1 MKQGVCNRTARFF
14 KLKIIEG
21 ATEKLSHSSQAFVF
35 FSKKVFFEH
44 SRKSVIINNLYS

>member
-21 ATEKLSHSSQAFVF
+21 ATEKLSHSSQAFVLM
-35 FSKKVFFEH
+35 SKKYFLNITE
-44 SRKSVIINNLYS
+44 KSLTINNL